1 MPPSYTL
8 SGESP
13 QIANTVMICQY
24 FTYLKYVCK
33 SKTILHNNMTVS
45 VQNG

>member
-1 MPPSYTL
+1 MPPS
-8 SGESP
+8 SAPSEESP
-13 QIANTVMICQY
+13 EIPNNVMICQY
-24 FTYLKYVCK
+24 FTHLKYICK

>member
-1 MPPSYTL
+1 MPPSYAL

-13 QIANTVMICQY
+13 QIANTVMISQY